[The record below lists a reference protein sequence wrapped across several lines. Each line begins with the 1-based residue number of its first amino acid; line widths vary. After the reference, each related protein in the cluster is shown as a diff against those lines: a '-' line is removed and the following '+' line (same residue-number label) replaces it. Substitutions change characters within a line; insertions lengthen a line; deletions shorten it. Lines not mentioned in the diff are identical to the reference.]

1 MKFMLKKKLV
11 CKSNNIIFDT
21 TQMEIVV
28 DTLYNIC
35 PDNFETMYFIMSRD
49 TLNHTDKYT
58 TSAYERFYIQSCCPI
73 FQGIPIAIYDNLQLG
88 EVEIVC
94 DLSDDSIAIL
104 KEELCKDH
112 TELQIDKLTIFEELE
127 YLLSKRED

>member
-35 PDNFETMYFIMSRD
+35 PDNFETIYFIMSRD

-58 TSAYERFYIQSCCPI
+58 TSTYERFYIQS
-73 FQGIPIAIYDNLQLG
+73 
-88 EVEIVC
+88 
-94 DLSDDSIAIL
+94 
-104 KEELCKDH
+104 
-112 TELQIDKLTIFEELE
+112 
-127 YLLSKRED
+127 